1 MGLAVAAALA
11 PPREGGRIGRAAAT
25 RSATACA
32 TPSASCAEADV
43 RLLGA
48 PIWWAFDAAVLY
60 GMLNAFGA
68 PPAVAVV
75 VLGYF
80 VGMVA
85 NTIPIPGAVSGGM
98 VGVLLA
104 FGVEADLALASV
116 LSYRALA
123 IWLPA
128 PVGLAALG
136 SLRRTVARWG
146 AEGELARERARRGRQ
161 PAPRWAPGREP
172 ALSAA

>member
-1 MGLAVAAALA
+1 M
-11 PPREGGRIGRAAAT
+11 
-25 RSATACA
+25 
-32 TPSASCAEADV
+32 
-43 RLLGA
+43 
-48 PIWWAFDAAVLY
+48 
-60 GMLNAFGA
+60 
-68 PPAVAVV
+68 
-75 VLGYF
+75 LGYF

-85 NTIPIPGAVSGGM
+85 NTIPLPGAVSGGM

-146 AEGELARERARRGRQ
+146 AEGEAAPAQ
-161 PAPRWAPGREP
+161 PATTPARQWTPGREP
-172 ALSAA
+172 AFNAA